1 MTLAEYQTLTGI
13 TVSASD
19 QTRVTA
25 ELARSRRK
33 LETLLGYTLDSTQRL
48 TNYYVELG
56 KTDSDYSC
64 PIVDTD
70 TLEAPDAVVS
80 AYRLFN
86 YNPSDIYLSVDPFL
100 TLYKAKL
107 VYIRQGGTPNGIT
120 VKTFDEDYITSQK
133 LSTWSKYLH
142 EYPRYWYRWNCS
154 HEHSLL
160 LAVDADWGFSTVPT
174 ELSEV
179 LADFA
184 TYYSDDNRDLKS
196 ESILTHSYTRGAKTD
211 PETVTRNQQIIS
223 KYAGPNGTAYKRDIV
238 L

>member
-33 LETLLGYTLDSTQRL
+33 LETLLGYTLDPNQRL

-56 KTDSDYSC
+56 KTDSDYAC
-64 PIVDTD
+64 PIVDID
-70 TLEAPDAVVS
+70 ELEPPEAVIS
-80 AYRLFN
+80 AYRLFP
-86 YNPSDIYLSVDPFL
+86 YSPEDVFLSVDPFI
-100 TLYKAKL
+100 TLHAVKL
-107 VYIRQGGTPNGIT
+107 VYLRQGASPNGVT
-120 VKTFDEDYITSQK
+120 VKTFDEDYITLQK
-133 LSTWSKYLH
+133 FNTWGKYLY
-142 EYPRYWYRWNCS
+142 EFPRYWYRWACIHS
-154 HEHSLL
+154 HQLM
-160 LAVDADWGFSTVPT
+160 LAVDADWGFATVPT

-184 TYYSDDNRDLKS
+184 TYYADDNRDLKS

-211 PETVTRNQQIIS
+211 PGTVSGNKAIVS
-223 KYAGPNGTAYKRDIV
+223 KYAGPNGTAYPRNII